1 MKKRKIKKEANKM
14 KERIAYIKD
23 FAEKMGYEVSE
34 YKYTHC
40 GNGRPCLYVGL
51 IGTCDAEG
59 EPFSWAWYLDTE
71 EEV

>member
-1 MKKRKIKKEANKM
+1 M

-23 FAEKMGYEVSE
+23 FAEKMGYEISE
-34 YKYTHC
+34 YEYTHC
-40 GNGRPCLYVGL
+40 DNGRPCFYVAL

-59 EPFSWAWYLDTE
+59 EPFAWAWYLDTE